1 MKRLILIPLLLVAT
15 LCSALAQPRTY
26 LSSTNGIYVIPIL
39 QIGGQQ
45 FTNLAGIG
53 LTNDNGTLKVIGGLG
68 GGDAYLAADQI
79 FTGTNQFLGPLTLI
93 SDLYANS
100 IILASPG
107 PISAGFTGAGTAEGA
122 RSNLALAYDVN
133 VQAFRLPLLQLAV
146 ALAASGDIPYRNAS
160 GIVTNVAST
169 TAGRRLLTAALASD
183 QLGYL
188 GALAKAGDTA
198 TGPIFVPYV
207 PYNANWTNLT
217 SNGVPTW
224 RSVAEKI
231 EALSI
236 GAYISSVDT
245 NFEVVGGQLRVTN
258 VEPGAAGTI
267 VLKSQLD
274 SLAVTATNSTLVEV
288 LTNATG
294 TWFKNSNAKMV
305 RVLAIA
311 AGGGGGSGAQGTNG
325 GFAGGGGGGG
335 GGGMVDWIF
344 SAAELPS
351 SLEYTNGVGGIGG
364 GGQTADLTNGTNG
377 AAGGFT
383 AFGTYVW
390 VGGGNGG
397 PGGIQTGS
405 PSGSTT
411 VPSMFSGSIGA
422 AGAGASAGASA
433 SSITGRPGGSTG
445 GGGGGGYVPAPATT
459 NAAGNGG
466 FAMHVYQLLGGS
478 AGTASSINGADGVT
492 WPNGSG
498 YIPRTA
504 TGGGGGYPGFS
515 ASGSGGRGGWPGGGG
530 GGGAGARSGTV
541 SGSGGDGGSGVLIV
555 ITHF

>member
-100 IILASPG
+100 IVLASPG

-122 RSNLALAYDVN
+122 RSNLALIYDVN

-146 ALAASGDIPYRNAS
+146 ALAASGDVPYRNAA
-160 GIVTNVAST
+160 GIITNITST
-169 TAGRRLLTAALASD
+169 AAGRQLLTAALASD

-207 PYNANWTNLT
+207 PYSANWTNLT

-305 RVLAIA
+305 RVIAI
-311 AGGGGGSGAQGTNG
+311 GGGAGGGSGAQGTNG

-335 GGGMVDWIF
+335 GGGMSDWIF
-344 SAAELPS
+344 LASELPS
-351 SLEYTNGVGGIGG
+351 SLSYTNGVGGAGG
-364 GGQTADLTNGTNG
+364 GAQTADLTNGTNG
-377 AAGGFT
+377 VAGGIT
-383 AFGTYVW
+383 AFGTYV
-390 VGGGNGG
+390 VAAGGQSGIGG
-397 PGGIQTGS
+397 LQTGS
-405 PSGSTT
+405 PAASANTNSMYSGTTGGAGSGSGTAN
-411 VPSMFSGSIGA
+411 SGGLVSN
-422 AGAGASAGASA
+422 
-433 SSITGRPGGSTG
+433 RPGGGTG
-445 GGGGGGYVPAPATT
+445 GGGGGGYVPATTTT

-466 FAMHVYQLLGGS
+466 MVSHVYFLTGGA
-478 AGTASSINGADGVT
+478 AGTEGSINGVNGVGWPVDGT
-492 WPNGSG
+492 
-498 YIPRTA
+498 IPRVG
-504 TGGGGGYPGFS
+504 TGGGGGYPGFT
-515 ASGSGGRGGWPGGGG
+515 GSGAGGLGGFPGGGG
-530 GGGAGARSGTV
+530 GGGAGSRSGTT
-541 SGSGGDGGSGVLIV
+541 SGAGGAGANGVLVV